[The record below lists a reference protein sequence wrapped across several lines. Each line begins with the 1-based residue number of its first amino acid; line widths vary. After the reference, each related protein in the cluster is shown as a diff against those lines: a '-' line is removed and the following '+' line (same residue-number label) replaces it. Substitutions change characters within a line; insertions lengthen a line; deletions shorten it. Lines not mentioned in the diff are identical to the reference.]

1 MGKSLIYYLYL
12 VKHRKT
18 GASDMGEQK
27 YSNQLDVSVFRG
39 PMVVNRENNLRQ
51 GRSQIPESR

>member
-1 MGKSLIYYLYL
+1 
-12 VKHRKT
+12 
-18 GASDMGEQK
+18 MGEQK